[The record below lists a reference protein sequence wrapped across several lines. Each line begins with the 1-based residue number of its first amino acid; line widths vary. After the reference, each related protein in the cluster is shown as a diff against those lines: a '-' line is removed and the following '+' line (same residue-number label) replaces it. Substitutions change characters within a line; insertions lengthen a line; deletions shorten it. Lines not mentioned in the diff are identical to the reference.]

1 MNKILVSF
9 FSVILPKI
17 MKFLNNH
24 AEEMLDDILNKFYKN
39 FKEIVND
46 DKPKT
51 PKIEDKPL
59 NEQEIIKKYLKE
71 QEEAKEREIVEKY
84 LKKQAILKEKQ
95 EKIRTKIREFLNNQ
109 DVDSFEKRWEDLKK
123 DIDFLKNM

>member
-1 MNKILVSF
+1 MNKILISF

-46 DKPKT
+46 DT
-51 PKIEDKPL
+51 PKAPKFEDKPL
-59 NEQEIIKKYLKE
+59 NVQVVIQQYIKE
-71 QEEAKEREIVEKY
+71 QDETNERLIVEKY
-84 LKKQAILKEKQ
+84 LKRQAILKEEQ
-95 EKIRTKIREFLNNQ
+95 GRIIIKIKEFINNP
-109 DVDSFEKRWEDLKK
+109 DIDNFDKRWKE
-123 DIDFLKNM
+123 LKNNVDYLLKE

>member
-1 MNKILVSF
+1 MNKILISF

-17 MKFLNNH
+17 IKFLNNH

-46 DKPKT
+46 DTPKA

-71 QEEAKEREIVEKY
+71 QEEAKERLIVEKY
-84 LKKQAILKEKQ
+84 LKRQAILKEKQ
-95 EKIRTKIREFLNNQ
+95 EKAKAKMREFINNQ
-109 DVDSFEKRWEDLKK
+109 DINSFEKRFEELVK
-123 DIDFLKNM
+123 DIDYIIKE

>member
-1 MNKILVSF
+1 MNKLLISF

-46 DKPKT
+46 DMPKA
-51 PKIEDKPL
+51 PKIEAKPL
-59 NEQEIIKKYLKE
+59 NEQEIIQKYLKE
-71 QEEAKEREIVEKY
+71 QEEIKEREIIEKY
-84 LKKQAILKEKQ
+84 LKRQAILKEKQ
-95 EKIRTKIREFLNNQ
+95 DKIRAKIKEFTNNP
-109 DVDSFEKRWEDLKK
+109 DIDSFDKRWEDLKNNVDYIRK
-123 DIDFLKNM
+123 E